1 MCFCG
6 GPVECTTLRLEQF
19 RLGTYGL
26 AHLRLLQSRLGRL
39 RLELTPVPFRLVP
52 DRSMTAGVII
62 MLYMSQCTYITKI
75 W

>member
-1 MCFCG
+1 MLIYR
-6 GPVECTTLRLEQF
+6 ECTTLGLEQF

-52 DRSMTAGVII
+52 DRSMTTGVII
-62 MLYMSQCTYITKI
+62 MLYMSQCFSTKI